1 MAQEAGRSVRKKPFT
16 KHGVTQLTRANSQ
29 VLANRISA
37 MLLVRL
43 RERVLSQI
51 NHGTHSRLSD
61 LSFVVVFITQK

>member
-1 MAQEAGRSVRKKPFT
+1 MAQEPARSVRKKLLT
-16 KHGVTQLTRANSQ
+16 RHGVTQLTRANSKA
-29 VLANRISA
+29 LANRISA

-61 LSFVVVFITQK
+61 LSFMVVFVT

>member
-1 MAQEAGRSVRKKPFT
+1 MAQEPGRSVRKKLLT

-29 VLANRISA
+29 VLADRISA

-43 RERVLSQI
+43 REKVLSRI

-61 LSFVVVFITQK
+61 LSFVAVSVT